1 MPKRL
6 IVCCD
11 GTWNVPDQT
20 SDGRACPT
28 NITKIALSVA
38 PADAAGVEQRMYY
51 HPGVGVSRWDHLR
64 GGAFGAGLS
73 RNVIDA
79 YRFLVESYEPGD
91 DIYLFGFSRGA
102 FTARST
108 AGLIRNS
115 GILRRDQIDR
125 IHEAYALYRAR
136 TAHPRGVEA
145 TLFRRSYSHD
155 VGIRFVAVFDTVGA
169 LGIPDLGFGI
179 ARLFNRRYRFHDTEL
194 STRVAAA
201 FQALAIDEHRR
212 PFRPSVW
219 TQQADAQG
227 QEVEQVWFSGV
238 HCNIGGGYP
247 DSSLSDIA
255 LLWIA
260 EKARRHGIEFRPG
273 AFPAGSSASAGSAT
287 STDFSVAPDALGPA
301 RESRTGMYRLV
312 PAYFRPV
319 GAQEHGCES
328 VASSAVLRRDK
339 VLGYDPA
346 NLAAYLDGPSPRET
360 PV

>member
-11 GTWNVPDQT
+11 GTWNQPDQT
-20 SDGRACPT
+20 SDGRPCPT

-38 PADAAGVEQRMYY
+38 PADAAGTEQRMYY
-51 HPGVGVSRWDHLR
+51 HPGVGVGRWDHLR
-64 GGAFGAGLS
+64 GGAFGVGLS
-73 RNVIDA
+73 RNVLDA
-79 YRFLVESYEPGD
+79 YRFVIENYDPGD

-115 GILRRDQIDR
+115 GVLRRDHVDR
-125 IHEAYALYRAR
+125 LQEAYALYRAR

-145 TLFRRSYSHD
+145 TLFRRSYSHEP
-155 VGIRFVAVFDTVGA
+155 GIRFVAVFDTVGA
-169 LGIPDLGFGI
+169 LGIPDLGFGL
-179 ARLFNRRYRFHDTEL
+179 ARLFNRRYRFHDTDL

-212 PFRPSVW
+212 PFRPAVW
-219 TQQADAQG
+219 SQQPDAHD

-238 HCNIGGGYP
+238 HCNVGGGYP
-247 DSSLSDIA
+247 DTSLSDIA
-255 LLWIA
+255 LMWIV
-260 EKARRHGIEFRPG
+260 EKARRHGVEFLPD
-273 AFPAGSSASAGSAT
+273 AFTSGSSSAASMAT
-287 STDFSVAPDALGPA
+287 TTDFTVDPDPLGPA

-312 PAYFRPV
+312 PAYFRPI
-319 GAQEHGCES
+319 GAQERGHES
-328 VASSAVLRRDK
+328 AASSAVRRYEK
-339 VLGYDPA
+339 VPGYHPA
-346 NLAAYLDGPSPRET
+346 NLSAYLDGPSPGET